1 MNLRDILIE
10 VFSWVITVLLI
21 VMAGVTFIAIFE

>member
-10 VFSWVITVLLI
+10 VFSWAITILLI

>member
-10 VFSWVITVLLI
+10 VFSWVITILLI

>member
-10 VFSWVITVLLI
+10 VFSWLITVLLI

>member
-10 VFSWVITVLLI
+10 VFSWIITVLLI

>member
-21 VMAGVTFIAIFE
+21 VMLGVTFIAIFE

>member
-10 VFSWVITVLLI
+10 VFSWVITILLI
-21 VMAGVTFIAIFE
+21 VMLGVTFIAIFE

>member
-10 VFSWVITVLLI
+10 VFSWLITVLLI
-21 VMAGVTFIAIFE
+21 VMLGVTFIAIFE